1 MKLLAIIA
9 LVIALS
15 VWGFSGTIHRCAVAI
30 VKLVSFTDEA
40 ATTTEAAAKDAHA
53 KAKPI
58 LEKAKAKAE

>member
-1 MKLLAIIA
+1 MKIIGFIL

-15 VWGFSGTIHRCAVAI
+15 VWGFSGTIHRAAVA
-30 VKLVSFTDEA
+30 VTKLVSFTDEA
-40 ATTTEAAAKDAHA
+40 ATTTEQAAKEAHS